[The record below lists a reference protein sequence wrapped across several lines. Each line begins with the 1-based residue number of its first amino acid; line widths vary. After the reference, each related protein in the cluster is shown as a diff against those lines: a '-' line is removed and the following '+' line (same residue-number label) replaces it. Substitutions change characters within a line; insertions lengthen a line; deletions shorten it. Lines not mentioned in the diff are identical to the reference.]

1 MEKYNYV
8 AKWWYCSGEAGR
20 EIKAK
25 DGMACITKEV
35 GEFAQYKLNIL
46 VFTSSEHV
54 VGFFG
59 LPWLCSRFRGKLIED
74 ESKDCMRG

>member
-1 MEKYNYV
+1 MQPNDDI
-8 AKWWYCSGEAGR
+8 AGR

-25 DGMACITKEV
+25 DGMACITKKV

-59 LPWLCSRFRGKLIED
+59 LP
-74 ESKDCMRG
+74 